1 MQKQE
6 QIDQKS
12 KELDKIKSDF
22 EAKTKNLDKLTM
34 LKARAYA
41 DDILQKL
48 NIDLSDN
55 SIIRDMEQANQ
66 EIEQNI
72 QKNTERW

>member
-1 MQKQE
+1 
-6 QIDQKS
+6 
-12 KELDKIKSDF
+12 
-22 EAKTKNLDKLTM
+22 M

-55 SIIRDMEQANQ
+55 SINRDIEQANQ
-66 EIEQNI
+66 DILDHI